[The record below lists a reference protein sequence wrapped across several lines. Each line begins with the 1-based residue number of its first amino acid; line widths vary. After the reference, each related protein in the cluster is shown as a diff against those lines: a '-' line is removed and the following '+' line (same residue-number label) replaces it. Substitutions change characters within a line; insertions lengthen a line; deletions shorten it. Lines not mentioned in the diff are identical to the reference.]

1 MEMDGGRG
9 GYRIL
14 VVDDHPDTVEVVCTL
29 FMSLGHD
36 AYGATGGLEA
46 LELVESVDPLIVLVD
61 LSMPGGMGGIE
72 VAECLR
78 AKHGAKHYL
87 VALTGWGGEEDRQAA
102 TAAGF
107 DLYVVKPADG
117 LVLREVIIGYS
128 LHAARLRARRASR
141 SRVLVAQPEV
151 T

>member
-29 FMSLGHD
+29 FMALGHE

-46 LELVESVDPLIVLVD
+46 LEMVEAVDPSIVLVD
-61 LSMPGGMGGIE
+61 LSMPIVGGIE
-72 VAECLR
+72 VAERLR
-78 AKHGAKHYL
+78 AKHGQRHYL
-87 VALTGWGGEEDRQAA
+87 VALTGWGGDEDRRAA
-102 TAAGF
+102 TLAGF

-117 LVLREVIIGYS
+117 LILREVIIGYS
-128 LHAARLRARRASR
+128 LHAARLRTRRTSR
-141 SRVLVAQPEV
+141 GRVLVAQ

>member
-1 MEMDGGRG
+1 METDRGRG

-29 FMSLGHD
+29 FMALGHE
-36 AYGATGGLEA
+36 AFGATGGLEA
-46 LELVESVDPLIVLVD
+46 LEMVEAVEPMIVLVD
-61 LSMPGGMGGIE
+61 LSMPGMGGIE
-72 VAECLR
+72 VAERLR

-87 VALTGWGGEEDRQAA
+87 VALTGWGGDEDRRAA
-102 TAAGF
+102 TVAGF

-117 LVLREVIIGYS
+117 LVLREVVIGYS
-128 LHAARLRARRASR
+128 LHVARLRTRRTSR
-141 SRVLVAQPEV
+141 ARVLVAQPEA